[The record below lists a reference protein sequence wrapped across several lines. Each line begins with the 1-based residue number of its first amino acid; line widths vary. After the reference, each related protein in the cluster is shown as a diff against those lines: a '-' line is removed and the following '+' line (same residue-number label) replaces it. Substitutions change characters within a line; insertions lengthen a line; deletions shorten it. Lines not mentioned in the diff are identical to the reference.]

1 MVVLM
6 YLSIFI
12 GFIFPAAMIQA
23 IKKAINKENYT
34 EDVLIACIC
43 SGIIIATL
51 ILTNS

>member
-12 GFIFPAAMIQA
+12 GFIFPAIMIQA
-23 IKKAINKENYT
+23 IKRAINEESYT
-34 EDVLIACIC
+34 EEVVIACIC
-43 SGIIIATL
+43 SGIIITTL